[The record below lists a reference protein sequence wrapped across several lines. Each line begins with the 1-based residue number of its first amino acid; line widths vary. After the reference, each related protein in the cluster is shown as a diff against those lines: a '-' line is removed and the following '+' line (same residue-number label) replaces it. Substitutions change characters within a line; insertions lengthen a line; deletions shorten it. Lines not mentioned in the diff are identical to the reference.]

1 MRGRIHA
8 AWAAGVAILVSL
20 AYLPGAVQAQDR
32 ETVERQDPDT
42 VYVVERDPAAISDI
56 FVKIAADVGPSV
68 VTVTSTTTVT
78 AIIPSF
84 PSIPFGFQDPWGRN
98 WDDLFPAPREE
109 EFIQEGLGS
118 GVIVSRDGYIVTN
131 HHVAGNADDLEVVL
145 STGERY
151 PAELVGT
158 DPKADIAII
167 RIEADNLPAIRL
179 GDSNDL
185 QVGQW
190 VLAIGSPFALSQTV
204 TQGIVSYMG
213 RTGVGLADYENYIQT
228 DAAINPGNSG
238 GALVNLRGELV
249 GINTAIASRSGGYQG
264 VGFAIPVNTVSAI
277 MDDLV
282 EHGYVLRGWIGIS
295 IQDVTPELA
304 GQFGL
309 DEDRAGVL
317 IADILEDTPAE
328 ESGLQR
334 GDIILAVD
342 GRDVE
347 SMQSFRENIA
357 SLDPGSRVALLVL
370 RDGREIRMN
379 VVLSQ
384 QPESYVAAAQED
396 DSQEIGWHLAELT
409 RDIAGRLG
417 DSSLR
422 GVLVEGVDPGS
433 TADEAGLVRGDV
445 LLEVNRTPVYS
456 PSDVEDEVSPG
467 SGDILLLVWRQG
479 TTIFV
484 VLNR

>member
-1 MRGRIHA
+1 
-8 AWAAGVAILVSL
+8 
-20 AYLPGAVQAQDR
+20 
-32 ETVERQDPDT
+32 
-42 VYVVERDPAAISDI
+42 VYVIERDPAAISDM
-56 FVKIAADVGPSV
+56 FVKIAGDVGPSV

-78 AIIPSF
+78 ATVPSF

-98 WDDLFPAPREE
+98 WEDMFPAPREQ

-118 GVIVSRDGYIVTN
+118 GVIVSPDGYIVTN

-158 DPKADIAII
+158 DPKADIAVI
-167 RIEADNLPAIRL
+167 RIDAGGLPAISM
-179 GDSNDL
+179 GDSEDL

-213 RTGVGLADYENYIQT
+213 RSGVGLADYENYIQT

-264 VGFAIPVNTVSAI
+264 VGFAIPVNTVSSI
-277 MDDLV
+277 MDDLLQ
-282 EHGYVLRGWIGIS
+282 HGYVLRGWLGVT
-295 IQDVTPELA
+295 IQDVSPELA
-304 GQFGL
+304 VQFGL
-309 DEDRAGVL
+309 EETAGGVL

-328 ESGLQR
+328 EYGLQR
-334 GDIILAVD
+334 GDIVLAVD
-342 GRDVE
+342 GRDAETV
-347 SMQSFRENIA
+347 QAFRETIA
-357 SLDPGSRVALLVL
+357 SIDPGSRVTLLIL
-370 RDGREIRMN
+370 RDGREIRKN
-379 VVLSQ
+379 VVLDQ
-384 QPESYVAAAQED
+384 QPESYVASARE
-396 DSQEIGWHLAELT
+396 EETPETGWHLSELT
-409 RDIAGRLG
+409 RETAGRLG

-422 GVLVEGVDPGS
+422 GVLVEAVDPGS
-433 TADEAGLVRGDV
+433 VADGAGLSRGDV
-445 LLEVNRTPVYS
+445 LLEVNRARVYTPA
-456 PSDVEDEVSPG
+456 DVEEQMDASG
-467 SGDILLLVWRQG
+467 SGDVLLLVWRQG

-484 VLNR
+484 VLGR